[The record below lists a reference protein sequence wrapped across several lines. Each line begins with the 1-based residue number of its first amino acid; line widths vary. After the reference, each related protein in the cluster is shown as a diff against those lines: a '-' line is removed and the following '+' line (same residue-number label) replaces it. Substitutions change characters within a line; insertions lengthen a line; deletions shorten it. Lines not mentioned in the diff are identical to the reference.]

1 MRVDKM
7 PGKVLY
13 IDLTK
18 GESWSEERQ
27 ELFESWL
34 GGTGVGIRLLQ
45 EECPSGTDPLS
56 PRAPIILSIGP
67 LNGFFPVA
75 TKTTATFKSPLTGEL
90 GESYAGGR
98 LSLALRFA
106 GHDAAVIRGQAEQP
120 SYLSI
125 NDSVVKIKDATS
137 IWGID
142 AQTTGVI
149 LRDCEPGVGRRSIIR
164 IGPAGEARVRYAGV
178 VVDTYRHFG
187 RLGLGALFGSK
198 RLKAMVISGTETMDV
213 PDIRRYK
220 EIYNRLYKTT
230 VQTAVMEKYHDIG
243 TSVNI
248 NVLNLLQGLPTENF
262 RLSSFPEGEK
272 ISGEA
277 FADNGLLRRVSC
289 AGCPIGCV
297 HIAAL
302 KTAFSKHHE
311 FEVRKVSYDY
321 EPIYSLGSNL
331 GVDRSDG
338 ILQLIDVCERLGLDV
353 MSAGVVLSWAT
364 EALQKGLITGKDT
377 QDINLQ
383 WNNVDGYARALE
395 NIVKAPNEF
404 YAALAQGA
412 DFAAQKYGGRD
423 YAMTL
428 GGNEVSGY
436 HTGPASIVGQLV
448 GVRHSH
454 LDNAGYSIDQKAI
467 KKHMDPEAIADEI
480 IKEDNS
486 RGVFNSLVCCLF
498 ARGVYTEENII
509 DSLGAVG
516 IVKTEEDLHELGR
529 RIFEEKYRFKAQEG
543 FDLTHLHIPK
553 RFYETV
559 SAAGLVT
566 PETVEEILRIYRKK
580 RGWS

>member
-1 MRVDKM
+1 MLR
-7 PGKVLY
+7 KVLY
-13 IDLTK
+13 IDLSK
-18 GESWSEERQ
+18 EESWVEERQ
-27 ELFESWL
+27 ELFEKWM

-45 EECPSGTDPLS
+45 EECPANTDPLS
-56 PRAPIILSIGP
+56 AAAPIIFSIGP
-67 LNGFFPVA
+67 LNGIFPVA
-75 TKTTATFKSPLTGEL
+75 TKTVATFKSPLTGEL

-106 GHDAAVIRGQAEQP
+106 GHEAVVIRGQAEQP
-120 SYLSI
+120 SYISI
-125 NDSVVKIKDATS
+125 NDGEVKIKDATS

-149 LRDCEPGVGRRSIIR
+149 LRDREPGIGRRSIIR

-187 RLGLGALFGSK
+187 RLGLGAVFGSK
-198 RLKAMVISGTETMDV
+198 KLKALVISGTETIDV
-213 PDIRRYK
+213 PDARRYK
-220 EIYNRLYKTT
+220 EVYNRLYKTA
-230 VQTAVMEKYHDIG
+230 VQTDVMEKYHDIG

-248 NVLNLLQGLPTENF
+248 STLNWLKGLPTKNF
-262 RLSSFPEGEK
+262 LLSSFPQGEN
-272 ISGEA
+272 ISGEM
-277 FADNGLLRRVSC
+277 FAENHLFRRLSC

-302 KTAFSKHHE
+302 KTAFSTHHE

-331 GVDRSDG
+331 GVG
-338 ILQLIDVCERLGLDV
+338 QAEGVLQLIDVCERLGLDV

-364 EALQKGLITGKDT
+364 EALENGLITSKETLDVP
-377 QDINLQ
+377 LQ
-383 WNNVDGYARALE
+383 WNGVDGYTRALE

-404 YAALAQGA
+404 YGALARGV
-412 DFAAQKYGGRD
+412 DYAAKKYGGLD
-423 YAMTL
+423 YAMAL

-454 LDNAGYSIDQKAI
+454 LDNAGYAVDQKAV
-467 KKHMDPEAIADEI
+467 KKPMEIEMMVDEL

-486 RGVFNSLVCCLF
+486 RGVFNSLVGCLF

-509 DSLGAVG
+509 DSLGTVG
-516 IVKTEEDLHELGR
+516 IWKTKEDLMELGK
-529 RIFEEKYRFKAQEG
+529 RIFEEKYKFKVQEG
-543 FDLTHLHIPK
+543 FDLSKVRVPR

-566 PETVEEILRIYRKK
+566 PETVEEMLRIYRKK
-580 RGWS
+580 RGWF